1 VSVAA
6 PVWAAA
12 VTACGGLVAG
22 TLAYLGGRRGQNLE
36 RTDEKA
42 QRVMEGQGQAFEHL
56 DKVIGRLEGE
66 NERLTERRERLQ
78 KDLDDCRGRLAPPPP

>member
-6 PVWAAA
+6 PVWAAI
-12 VTACGGLVAG
+12 VTAGGGLLAG

-56 DKVIGRLEGE
+56 DKVIDRLEGE
-66 NERLTERRERLQ
+66 NERLAASRERLQ
-78 KDLDDCRGRLAPPPP
+78 ADLDACWKRLRAGP

>member
-1 VSVAA
+1 VSVAP
-6 PVWAAA
+6 PVWAAI

-56 DKVIGRLEGE
+56 DKVIVRLEGE
-66 NERLTERRERLQ
+66 NERLTARRERLQ
-78 KDLDDCRGRLAPPPP
+78 TDLDECWKRLRAGP